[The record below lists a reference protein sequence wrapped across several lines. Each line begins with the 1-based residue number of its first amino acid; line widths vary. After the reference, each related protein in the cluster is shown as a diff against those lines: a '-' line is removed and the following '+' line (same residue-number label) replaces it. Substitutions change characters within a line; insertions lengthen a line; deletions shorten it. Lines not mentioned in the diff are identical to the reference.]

1 MIIKTGTDIKKAI
14 KDLFDAKLDKRKL
27 YKALY
32 LYRSKNNGCS
42 YNESINFL
50 VIHMLSFFRVCETHK
65 DLLYGLGRRI
75 YIEHVLEYLSKNSNI
90 ELSISDIFT
99 GNLEAIGTSY
109 KELNGLAELDKFLG
123 KERQEINIKYVE
135 KQGNCF
141 VKNEA
146 WYVAGMDIRNET
158 RGLIDKFKVICK
170 IITDL
175 YLLPSLR
182 NNGIY
187 YGELNIIEDV
197 LRLII
202 NNHGLYI
209 SMNDIANDIKQFVI
223 NSEANIINIYQ
234 DLYSEFYKEKEDR
247 YSNRNDSQILCDL
260 LDEVK
265 RDVSSKEIQ
274 ISHKELDRIINIIMK
289 FPQKSKIS
297 TLQNNNGLKSNYLES
312 SKIEDC
318 KF

>member
-1 MIIKTGTDIKKAI
+1 
-14 KDLFDAKLDKRKL
+14 
-27 YKALY
+27 
-32 LYRSKNNGCS
+32 
-42 YNESINFL
+42 
-50 VIHMLSFFRVCETHK
+50 
-65 DLLYGLGRRI
+65 
-75 YIEHVLEYLSKNSNI
+75 
-90 ELSISDIFT
+90 
-99 GNLEAIGTSY
+99 
-109 KELNGLAELDKFLG
+109 
-123 KERQEINIKYVE
+123 
-135 KQGNCF
+135 
-141 VKNEA
+141 
-146 WYVAGMDIRNET
+146 
-158 RGLIDKFKVICK
+158 
-170 IITDL
+170 
-175 YLLPSLR
+175 
-182 NNGIY
+182 
-187 YGELNIIEDV
+187 
-197 LRLII
+197 
-202 NNHGLYI
+202 
-209 SMNDIANDIKQFVI
+209 MNDIANDIKQFVI